1 MRQALRLALEHM
13 SAGEGGPFG
22 AVVVRA
28 GEVVGEGW
36 NRVIATNDPTAH
48 AEVQAIR
55 AACARL
61 GRFELPDCELYTSC
75 EPCPMCLGA
84 AYWARIPRIYFAADR
99 HEAARGG
106 FQDEDM
112 YRELTLDPA
121 ERRVALVRC
130 LPDEGRRPF
139 DAWLAKADR
148 VPY

>member
-13 SAGEGGPFG
+13 HAGEGGPFG

-130 LPDEGRRPF
+130 LPAEGRVPF

>member
-1 MRQALRLALEHM
+1 MRRALRLALEHM
-13 SAGEGGPFG
+13 QAGEGGPFG
-22 AVVVRA
+22 AVVVCQ
-28 GEVVGEGW
+28 GQVVGEGW
-36 NRVIATNDPTAH
+36 NQVIKTNDPTAH

-84 AYWARIPRIYFAADR
+84 AYWARIPRVYFAADR

-112 YRELTLDPA
+112 YRELALDPA
-121 ERRVALVRC
+121 ARRVAL
-130 LPDEGRRPF
+130 LPLLAEEGRAPF
-139 DAWLAKADR
+139 DAWLAKQDR